1 MGARRLIPFLVL
13 AGLLAASAGCAD
25 DSAPR
30 SVRLITHE
38 SFALTQQLLD
48 DFTAETGITVEVATA
63 GDAGALVNR
72 AVLAA
77 GNPEGDLLFGVDN
90 TLLSRLSAAGAIDSY
105 QAPAD
110 GVAAELTDLAQG
122 VVTPIDFA
130 DVCLNVD
137 QQWFTER
144 GIPAPTAVADLTDAR
159 YRELTVMPNPA
170 TSSPGLAFLLSTV
183 ELLGDPAATEQPA
196 AWQQFWE
203 RMRSNGMLVVAGWTE
218 AYTGSYTAGGGS
230 GQRPIV
236 VSYATSPPAE
246 LVYADEPRPQ
256 RPRTA
261 VVEDGCFRQVE
272 FAAVL
277 AGSPAA
283 DEARLLADYLL
294 TAPVQAD
301 LPLSMFVLPA
311 VTATPLPAEFE
322 FAARPAAPVVMDP
335 AVIDRGRD
343 AWIEQWTRI
352 VLR

>member
-30 SVRLITHE
+30 SVRLIAHE

-137 QQWFTER
+137 Q
-144 GIPAPTAVADLTDAR
+144 TDAR

-218 AYTGSYTAGGGS
+218 AYTSSAGG
-230 GQRPIV
+230 
-236 VSYATSPPAE
+236 
-246 LVYADEPRPQ
+246 LVA
-256 RPRTA
+256 
-261 VVEDGCFRQVE
+261 
-272 FAAVL
+272 
-277 AGSPAA
+277 
-283 DEARLLADYLL
+283 
-294 TAPVQAD
+294 
-301 LPLSMFVLPA
+301 
-311 VTATPLPAEFE
+311 
-322 FAARPAAPVVMDP
+322 
-335 AVIDRGRD
+335 
-343 AWIEQWTRI
+343 
-352 VLR
+352 